1 MQLTAR
7 EFDLLLFLAR
17 HPQQAFTREQL
28 MDHVWQYAFYTDTS
42 TVTVHIRRLRAKL
55 EADPE
60 TPALDR
66 DGMGRR
72 LPLRSLSFA
81 LALALAV
88 SAVVLVVY
96 DAHGAWLTLAIAGP
110 VGVAT
115 VLAGEAIAPRPARRA
130 AAPVRAIAALGAAAL
145 AVTVGLFV
153 NLMFVSS
160 HDALMTILL
169 VAFVAALVF
178 WIARPVGLR
187 ALADIEREQRVRAEL
202 FAAVSHDLRTPITAL
217 SLLATAIDDEVVE
230 DAKRREYAARMNTH
244 VRALGALIDDLFDLT
259 RLEAKELAWTME
271 RVRLDELVHDAVEA
285 MQPTADAG
293 SVAVRAELVSPLTPS
308 QGNHEQLQRVLFNLI
323 QNAIHHTPPD
333 GSVTVRARGRRRR
346 RRDRGRRHRH
356 WASPRDQRER
366 VFEPFFRA
374 DASRTEPGAGPRPG
388 DLARDRRGPRRPDL
402 ARGRRRRHARAISA
416 AAMSI

>member
-1 MQLTAR
+1 
-7 EFDLLLFLAR
+7 
-17 HPQQAFTREQL
+17 
-28 MDHVWQYAFYTDTS
+28 
-42 TVTVHIRRLRAKL
+42 
-55 EADPE
+55 
-60 TPALDR
+60 
-66 DGMGRR
+66 MGRR

-81 LALALAV
+81 LALALVV

-110 VGVAT
+110 VAIAT
-115 VLAGEAIAPRPARRA
+115 VLAGEAIGRSRRGGL
-130 AAPVRAIAALGAAAL
+130 RRQFIAIAALGAAAL

-169 VAFVAALVF
+169 VSFVAALVF

-285 MQPTADAG
+285 MQPSADAG

-308 QGNHEQLQRVLFNLI
+308 HGNHEQLQRVLFNLI

-333 GSVTVRARGRRRR
+333 GSVTVRAQDVDGGVEIEVA
-346 RRDRGRRHRH
+346 DTGLGI
-356 WASPRDQRER
+356 ARDQRER

-374 DASRTEPGAGPRPG
+374 DASRTEPGAGLG
-388 DLARDRRGPRRPDL
+388 LAIS
-402 ARGRRRRHARAISA
+402 RAIVEA
-416 AAMSI
+416 HGGRIWLEDADVGTRVRFRLPVSI